1 MLYSVLRY
9 DGTALDFL
17 RHEVN
22 VREARDGKKAAVYG
36 QPTAATNPRV
46 EESDDGLK
54 EGEIL
59 DTKLAS
65 KSASKSARENGRRP
79 ARVSARQPTNKATKK
94 RKHDE
99 YSDGEADDEGDE
111 DRKKVRITVI

>member
-36 QPTAATNPRV
+36 QPTAATNP
-46 EESDDGLK
+46 
-54 EGEIL
+54 
-59 DTKLAS
+59 